1 MRIVAIQKM
10 REEWNRGEE
19 RDGEKGGSPWR
30 RNEEHCLVLFTQ
42 ANAALED
49 IERLKR
55 QRSLFRNRDTE
66 KIVPSH
72 EP

>member
-1 MRIVAIQKM
+1 MRSTA
-10 REEWNRGEE
+10 W
-19 RDGEKGGSPWR
+19 S
-30 RNEEHCLVLFTQ
+30 CLLQ